1 MTKQVISTGSSAN
14 DGTGDTL
21 RQAGTK
27 INANFTEIYNLVG
40 DGTNLS
46 SQVTIQDSAVVFE
59 GNLADAHEIFLM
71 ADSATADR
79 TITLPNATGTV
90 SLIGNTETLTNKTLT
105 SPDINGGTIDG
116 TAIGGSSPASIIG
129 TTVRSTGNFDVNTN
143 KFNVTAS
150 SGNTAIAGN
159 LDVTGTVT
167 STGNFD
173 VNTNK
178 FNVTASNGNTGIA
191 GNLDVTGTVTST
203 GNFDVNTNKFTVNAT
218 SGNTVA
224 AGSISGTSIEVTGTA
239 GSVKLPTLTTTQRN
253 ALSAANGMLVYN
265 STTSKIE
272 AYAGGAW
279 VQLH

>member
-1 MTKQVISTGSSAN
+1 MAKQVISTGSSAN

-59 GNLADAHEIFLM
+59 GNLADAHETFLM

-116 TAIGGSSPASIIG
+116 TVIGGSSPASIIG

-150 SGNTAIAGN
+150 NGNTDIAGT
-159 LDVTGTVT
+159 LGVAGD
-167 STGNFD
+167 FD
-173 VNTNK
+173 ANTNK
-178 FNVTASNGNTGIA
+178 FVVNATNGNTA
-191 GNLDVTGTVTST
+191 S
-203 GNFDVNTNKFTVNAT
+203 
-218 SGNTVA
+218 
-224 AGSISGTSIEVTGTA
+224 AGSISGTSVEVTGTT

>member
-59 GNLADAHEIFLM
+59 GNLADAHETFLM

-90 SLIGNTETLTNKTLT
+90 SLIGNAETLTNKTLT

-116 TAIGGSSPASIIG
+116 TVIGGSSPASIIG
-129 TTVRSTGNFDVNTN
+129 TTVR
-143 KFNVTAS
+143 
-150 SGNTAIAGN
+150 
-159 LDVTGTVT
+159 

-218 SGNTVA
+218 NGNTA
-224 AGSISGTSIEVTGTA
+224 SAGSISGTSVEVTGTT